1 MKNRYENKKLIQEIE
16 EARKAMIESIN
27 SRGVAARQTLE
38 LSQQLDD
45 LIFYA
50 QKMNWFRN

>member
-38 LSQQLDD
+38 LSQQ
-45 LIFYA
+45 
-50 QKMNWFRN
+50 